1 MGGGFVVWIMWV
13 VSSPLHLMC
22 VYGPWFWSLGWARTA
37 SASSPSQGICV
48 TSSYWKF
55 LVFTIYQIEQFLH
68 VFISGPYDGPV
79 CLPGNKVTALRPNDV
94 CVLFAAGILGYRV
107 LHSLPAPV
115 PLHLPPQS
123 SSTFLPEIPSTSSL
137 LPFLGPY
144 FLILQGQSLFSPTC
158 ILSPSTVMC
167 LY

>member
-79 CLPGNKVTALRPNDV
+79 CLPGNKVKPLLDQTT
-94 CVLFAAGILGYRV
+94 CVFCLPQEFWV
-107 LHSLPAPV
+107 TESFTLPAPV
-115 PLHLPPQS
+115 PCTCLPNPPPLSFPWNSIYFIS
-123 SSTFLPEIPSTSSL
+123 SSFSWPL
-137 LPFLGPY
+137 L
-144 FLILQGQSLFSPTC
+144 LILQGQSLFPTC

-167 LY
+167 L